1 LPWLDSQALFVDCSL
16 SVHGVE
22 WVVAMTRRP
31 PSSSSPDG
39 ILPEW
44 VPGDAHDDPHFA
56 SRVMTGVKGDMRHGG
71 RPVSRKRL
79 SLDDY
84 AAGVLAGDITV
95 LSRAITLVES
105 HRPDHEALA
114 QQLLTRVLPFA
125 GNSVRVGISGVP
137 GAGKSTLIEAL
148 GCLLAD
154 RGHKVAVIAVDPS
167 SSVSGGSILGDKTRM
182 MRLAGHPRA
191 FIRPSPSAGSLGG
204 VARKSRE
211 TILLCEAAG
220 FDVILVETVGTGQNE
235 ITVRSMVD
243 CFLLLLLAGAG
254 DDLQGMKKGIMEI
267 ADILAV
273 NKADGE
279 NIRRAQLACAETN
292 RSLHLLQPSTPGWTS
307 KCVTCSA
314 LAPDTLAALWD
325 QVDEFAKEARSS
337 GVWENRRKCQ
347 SVAWMRTLIAEDL
360 EQRFARHP
368 LVRDMLP
375 ALEVEVADQSL
386 PAAAAARQVLNVFFG
401 SDSK

>member
-1 LPWLDSQALFVDCSL
+1 LK
-16 SVHGVE
+16 SVESMNSG
-22 WVVAMTRRP
+22 
-31 PSSSSPDG
+31 SSPAQPPVG
-39 ILPEW
+39 ALPEW
-44 VPGDAHDDPHFA
+44 APGDAHDDPHFA
-56 SRVMTGVKGDMRHGG
+56 SRVMTGVKGAARSGK
-71 RPVSRKRL
+71 RPATRRRL
-79 SLDDY
+79 TLDDY

-114 QQLLTRVLPFA
+114 QLLLTRVLPSA

-137 GAGKSTLIEAL
+137 GAGKSTMIEAL

-182 MRLAGHPRA
+182 LRLAGHPRA

-279 NIRRAQLACAETN
+279 NVRRAQLACAETN
-292 RSLHLLQPSTPGWTS
+292 RSLHFLQPSTPGWAS
-307 KCVTCSA
+307 RCVTCSA
-314 LAPDTLAALWD
+314 LEPETLAALWE
-325 QVDEFAKEARSS
+325 QVDEFAKGARAS
-337 GVWENRRKCQ
+337 GVWEDRRRRQ
-347 SVAWMRTLIAEDL
+347 SVAWMRSLIAEDL

-368 LVRDMLP
+368 LVREMLP
-375 ALEVEVADQSL
+375 HLEAEVAGQSL
-386 PAAAAARQVLNVFFG
+386 PAATAARRVIEVFFERF
-401 SDSK
+401 SP

>member
-1 LPWLDSQALFVDCSL
+1 MNA
-16 SVHGVE
+16 E
-22 WVVAMTRRP
+22 
-31 PSSSSPDG
+31 SSSARSG
-39 ILPEW
+39 GGALPEW
-44 VPGDAHDDPHFA
+44 VPGDSGDDPHFA
-56 SRVMTGVKGDMRHGG
+56 SRVMGGVEGTAQPGK
-71 RPVSRKRL
+71 RPSARRRL
-79 SLDDY
+79 SLDEY
-84 AAGVLAGDITV
+84 EAGVRAGDITV

-105 HRPDHEALA
+105 HRPDHEATA
-114 QQLLTRVLPFA
+114 QELLTRVLPHT
-125 GNSVRVGISGVP
+125 GNSVRLGISGVP
-137 GAGKSTLIEAL
+137 GVGKSTLIEAL

-154 RGHKVAVIAVDPS
+154 QGHKVAVIAVDPS

-254 DDLQGMKKGIMEI
+254 DELQGMKKGIMEI

-279 NIRRAQLACAETN
+279 NAHRARLASAETN
-292 RSLHLLQPSTPGWTS
+292 RALHFLQPSTPGWS
-307 KCVTCSA
+307 SRCLTCSA
-314 LAPDTLAALWD
+314 LDPETLSALWA
-325 QVDEFAKEARSS
+325 QVEEFAKVVRDS
-337 GVWENRRKCQ
+337 GFWEQRRRHQ
-347 SVAWMRTLIAEDL
+347 SVAWMRSLISEEL

-368 LVRDMLP
+368 GVRDILP
-375 ALEVEVADQSL
+375 AVQAEVEAQCL
-386 PAAAAARQVLNVFFG
+386 PAASAARKVLDLFFAKDG
-401 SDSK
+401 PV

>member
-1 LPWLDSQALFVDCSL
+1 MKPEENSTPGLEGA
-16 SVHGVE
+16 
-22 WVVAMTRRP
+22 
-31 PSSSSPDG
+31 
-39 ILPEW
+39 LPEW
-44 VPGDAHDDPHFA
+44 VPGDARDDPRFA
-56 SRVMTGVKGDMRHGG
+56 SRVMAGVDVNARAGVRPAVRRRLKLDEYVKG
-71 RPVSRKRL
+71 V
-79 SLDDY
+79 
-84 AAGVLAGDITV
+84 VAGDITV

-105 HRPDHEALA
+105 NRADHEQLA
-114 QQLLTRVLPFA
+114 QQLLARVMPHA

-154 RGHKVAVIAVDPS
+154 RGHKVAVVAVDPS

-182 MRLAGHPRA
+182 TKLAGHPRA

-220 FDVILVETVGTGQNE
+220 YDVILVETVGTGQNE

-267 ADILAV
+267 ADILVV

-279 NIRRAQLACAETN
+279 NVRNAQLACAETN
-292 RSLHLLQPSTPGWTS
+292 RTLHFLKPSTAGWVS
-307 KCVTCSA
+307 RCLTCSA
-314 LAPDTLAALWD
+314 LDPSTLEEVWGS
-325 QVDEFAKEARSS
+325 VDEFARMARGS
-337 GVWENRRKCQ
+337 GVWEERRRRQ
-347 SVAWMRTLIAEDL
+347 SVAWMRSLITEEL
-360 EQRFARHP
+360 EQRFARHAGARE
-368 LVRDMLP
+368 LGKR
-375 ALEVEVADQSL
+375 LESEVAAQVL
-386 PAAAAARQVLNVFFG
+386 PAATAARRIVDCFFEG
-401 SDSK
+401 GDSCMG